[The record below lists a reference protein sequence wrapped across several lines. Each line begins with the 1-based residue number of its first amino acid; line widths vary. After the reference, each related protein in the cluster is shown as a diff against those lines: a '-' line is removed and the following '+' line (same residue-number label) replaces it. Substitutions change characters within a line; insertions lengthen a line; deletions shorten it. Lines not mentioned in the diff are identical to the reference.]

1 MKRIII
7 ALMAVAT
14 LLAGCA
20 KVSDLKDLEGRVSKL
35 EGQIAALDNTV
46 SGLQTAISGL
56 QAADYIVSV
65 QKVTG
70 GYQLTYA
77 KGGSFTIPE
86 VVPQVVSVVQE
97 NGVWYWAIDGAIVT
111 VNGKKAEVLS
121 IKPTFKYEGEDLFVS
136 YDNGASWNK
145 VEGRQEQGT
154 ITVEET
160 DAAVII
166 KTPDGKTIE
175 IPKASGAAGSL
186 ALVIIPD
193 NDQLGVTAPLFG
205 DLEINVKVYP
215 AEAAA
220 KLTVDNVKAFAN
232 PVIATKAP
240 ALVEL
245 TVSEVTAAGGVA
257 TVKVSG
263 LPAVP
268 EGKSLTVA
276 VEAEVEGVQAGSAYV
291 PVVAQKLDL
300 TTDKWNFA
308 DITAYVTDAEGIEVR
323 KAFGKIS
330 NTPALAMLWGY
341 QLPETPYSWDVGDW
355 VNFMNGDVFP
365 MPNAMEGQIA
375 SGDWP
380 LVDFDG
386 DAAIVLIDPAKFGA
400 KVVFEN
406 SETPVTISKAGTFVS
421 ISGTPSE
428 LPLAVYSDGD
438 YKAAKIYNMK
448 DDITVEG
455 SYGSKSTLGIKEDGS
470 IEFAIS
476 YNNYG
481 IQRTEKSILWW
492 GQDEWKWTAASPWNV
507 KQAVTAYPW
516 AYRTG
521 TDSDGGTHADGYP
534 MDNWAMAC
542 TDAVQWE
549 PMYGEAWNGNRARS
563 YAGVTA
569 DGKIGIA
576 TFANV
581 GTYGGAY
588 ILHQMGWVDVAQLGT
603 AFYLADGFT
612 PTLVVD
618 GKIITGKADA
628 TAFYA
633 LGFDKK

>member
-1 MKRIII
+1 MKKIVFF
-7 ALMAVAT
+7 LMAAAT

-20 KVSDLKDLEGRVSKL
+20 KVSDLNELKGRVSEL
-35 EGQIAALDNTV
+35 ESKVA
-46 SGLQTAISGL
+46 GLEKASAGYKSAIEAMAGV
-56 QAADYIVSV
+56 DYLLGV
-65 QKVTG
+65 QKVNG
-70 GYQLTYA
+70 GWQFTYA
-77 KGGSFTIPE
+77 KGGTLLIPE
-86 VVPQVVSVVQE
+86 VVPQVVGVVKE
-97 NGVWYWAIDGAIVT
+97 NGVWYWTIDGQIVT
-111 VNGKKAEVLS
+111 AGGAKAEVLS
-121 IKPTFKYEGEDLFVS
+121 VTPTFKYQGQDIYVS
-136 YDNGASWNK
+136 YDNGATWTK
-145 VEGRQEQGT
+145 VEGREAEAT

-166 KTPDGKTIE
+166 HTPDGKTIE
-175 IPKASGAAGSL
+175 IPKSSGVAGSL
-186 ALVIIPD
+186 SLVIVPD

-205 DLEINVKVYP
+205 DLEINAKVYP

-220 KLTVDNVKAFAN
+220 KMTASNVKALAN
-232 PVIATKAP
+232 TVVATKAP

-245 TVSEVTAAGGVA
+245 TVSDVTAADGIV

-263 LPAVP
+263 LPAIP
-268 EGKSLTVA
+268 EGKALTVA
-276 VEAEVEGVQAGSAYV
+276 LEAEVDGIQAGSAYV
-291 PVVAQKLDL
+291 PVVTQKAEF
-300 TTDKWNFA
+300 TVDKWNFA
-308 DITAYVTDAEGIEVR
+308 DVTALVTDVEGLEVR
-323 KAFGKIS
+323 KAFGKIT
-330 NTPALAMLWGY
+330 NTPALAELWGY
-341 QLPETPYSWDVGDW
+341 PLPETPFSWEVGDW

-365 MPNAMEGQIA
+365 MPNAM
-375 SGDWP
+375 GDKIKAGEWP
-380 LVDFDG
+380 LTEFEG

-400 KVVFEN
+400 KIVFEG
-406 SETPVTISKAGTFVS
+406 SDKPVTVSKADAFVS

-428 LPLAVYSDGD
+428 LPLAVYSNGD
-438 YKAAKIYNMK
+438 YLAAKIYNLQ
-448 DDITVEG
+448 DDMTVVG
-455 SYGSKSTLGIKEDGS
+455 SNAARSTLGIKEDGS

-492 GQDEWKWTAASPWNV
+492 AQNEYGWTAASAWNV

-521 TDSDGGTHADGYP
+521 VDSDGGTHADGYP

-549 PMYGEAWNGNRARS
+549 PMYGEAWNGHRARS

-618 GKIITGKADA
+618 GKLISGKADA